1 MGTSSEASTG
11 AVRPQA
17 RAINRQ
23 PGAVW
28 VARAAGSGRSSRQ
41 RHQRKG
47 LPAYCSGAAALL
59 QSFKP
64 VTAQGA
70 LPLGPSIAEHE
81 REARQMDTALRR
93 SCPGMVGMERS
104 WLLLLRFTVLLS
116 MNARVGAQGG
126 CSDCAD
132 QPQDGTKGNCVAAAD
147 PGQVCHP
154 TCNAGYRAVDGS
166 GPEILLA
173 KTCDEK
179 VDVFSYAMCL
189 VELVDCK
196 LPWSGI
202 AMGAEVPHKVTRGE
216 RPLQQLS
223 GTDDRPV
230 NRRLVELIKSCWD
243 AKASRRPDFTTI
255 IQLLKDIR
263 SSESTSTVTEE
274 YRVR

>member
-1 MGTSSEASTG
+1 VLHLIAVSHPNVARSFGWTTSPQLCLVQEFLHGFSLYHQLYIENWAPMPNEVLSAALDVARGMEYLHTAWTDDSTTFTQPVIHRDLKSG
-11 AVRPQA
+11 NLMLTQM
-17 RAINRQ
+17 
-23 PGAVW
+23 PGA
-28 VARAAGSGRSSRQ
+28 GREPGPVL
-41 RHQRKG
+41 KITDFG
-47 LPAYCSGAAALL
+47 L
-59 QSFKP
+59 
-64 VTAQGA
+64 T
-70 LPLGPSIAEHE
+70 
-81 REARQMDTALRR
+81 RE
-93 SCPGMVGMERS
+93 S
-104 WLLLLRFTVLLS
+104 
-116 MNARVGAQGG
+116 
-126 CSDCAD
+126 
-132 QPQDGTKGNCVAAAD
+132 
-147 PGQVCHP
+147 H
-154 TCNAGYRAVDGS
+154 VDGHALTVS
-166 GPEILLA
+166 TAGGTVGTPLWMAPEILLA

-216 RPLQQLS
+216 RPLEQLS